1 MIVVVPDINVLVSKL
16 YADKAAKSS
25 TISQKVVLHLVSGS
39 INGDPVQIAMSFKML
54 DTYREVLLRKEYPEA
69 LVEEEISALVDM
81 MKFGPAGFDP
91 HIVLGGSPDPA
102 LKDLEDGGV
111 LATAYAAHA
120 GILITDNLKDFAGQ
134 DAETYRTSRVQ
145 APDGKPIGERPRS
158 DQRRHTGLDSRYGD
172 GIGFAHAITRRRL
185 QPCDRSSRGHLLQ
198 LLIAGFFGATA
209 SGRPL
214 TDHPPPPHIA
224 TAAKPPKRTHQ

>member
-39 INGDPVQIAMSFKML
+39 INGEPVQIAMSFKML

-102 LKDLEDGGV
+102 LKDIEDGGV

-134 DAETYRTSRVQ
+134 DAETYRTSRVEAPPRYSLVEPDTLAWDVGMPFAIPTSLWRPGFVYTSVTELVRRPGRERYDGGFRGAQ
-145 APDGKPIGERPRS
+145 APVP
-158 DQRRHTGLDSRYGD
+158 LDSR
-172 GIGFAHAITRRRL
+172 
-185 QPCDRSSRGHLLQ
+185 SS
-198 LLIAGFFGATA
+198 AT
-209 SGRPL
+209 L
-214 TDHPPPPHIA
+214 FTLD
-224 TAAKPPKRTHQ
+224 

>member
-39 INGDPVQIAMSFKML
+39 INGEPVQIAMSFKML

-69 LVEEEISALVDM
+69 LVEEEIFALVDM

-120 GILITDNLKDFAGQ
+120 GILISDNLKDFAGQ

-145 APDGKPIGERPRS
+145 APDGKTRELYCVIRARP
-158 DQRRHTGLDSRYGD
+158 D
-172 GIGFAHAITRRRL
+172 GRELVIVHPADFISWIDRKFKISPEAIRQAFTVIP
-185 QPCDRSSRGHLLQ
+185 QP
-198 LLIAGFFGATA
+198 
-209 SGRPL
+209 
-214 TDHPPPPHIA
+214 
-224 TAAKPPKRTHQ
+224 

>member
-1 MIVVVPDINVLVSKL
+1 
-16 YADKAAKSS
+16 
-25 TISQKVVLHLVSGS
+25 
-39 INGDPVQIAMSFKML
+39 MSFKML

-102 LKDLEDGGV
+102 LKDIEDGGV

-134 DAETYRTSRVQ
+134 
-145 APDGKPIGERPRS
+145 I
-158 DQRRHTGLDSRYGD
+158 RRHTGRRASKRPTAKRANS
-172 GIGFAHAITRRRL
+172 IVSFAPDQTEEN
-185 QPCDRSSRGHLLQ
+185 S
-198 LLIAGFFGATA
+198 
-209 SGRPL
+209 
-214 TDHPPPPHIA
+214 
-224 TAAKPPKRTHQ
+224 

>member
-111 LATAYAAHA
+111 LATVYAAHA

-145 APDGKPIGERPRS
+145 APDGNPLWGAPRIHGELLKLGVDIGQTAISFATGTALMVRFLSTDS
-158 DQRRHTGLDSRYGD
+158 DR
-172 GIGFAHAITRRRL
+172 
-185 QPCDRSSRGHLLQ
+185 
-198 LLIAGFFGATA
+198 
-209 SGRPL
+209 
-214 TDHPPPPHIA
+214 
-224 TAAKPPKRTHQ
+224 